1 MVKTKGSRP
10 QPQEIM
16 QHPML
21 DGPQLPVPNADGNV
35 TPVRTVQSYLNVG
48 QRQVILLSDTPIECD
63 NDIIIIGTLEKV
75 SLGGPPRTKGS
86 YEGWSIRVSE
96 HLCP

>member
-35 TPVRTVQSYLNVG
+35 TPVRTVQSYLNV
-48 QRQVILLSDTPIECD
+48 LSNTPIECD
-63 NDIIIIGTLEKV
+63 SDIIVMGTLEKV
-75 SLGGPPRTKGS
+75 SLGGSPRTKGS